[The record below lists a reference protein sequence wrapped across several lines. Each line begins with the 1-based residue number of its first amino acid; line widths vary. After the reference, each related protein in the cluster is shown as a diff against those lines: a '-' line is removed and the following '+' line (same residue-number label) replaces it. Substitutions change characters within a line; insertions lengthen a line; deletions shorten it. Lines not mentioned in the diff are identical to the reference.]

1 MLTVVLDQTFDPTP
15 CECCGKTTRG
25 VSGWI
30 EDSDK
35 TLAAYLIHW
44 TQSSKEH
51 DANFDL
57 IFGKWGDEATPNDRS
72 VASFAYRPSE
82 NSFMVIDSRTR
93 PAGQSNQVALF
104 PLTRDEIVGTPLASY
119 LFGLLDAVW
128 LQDPRITDIRS
139 DG

>member
-1 MLTVVLDQTFDPTP
+1 MLIIVPDKTFEPTL
-15 CECCGKTTRG
+15 CDCCGKTTRG

-44 TQSSKEH
+44 TQPSNGH

-57 IFGKWGDEATPNDRS
+57 IFGKWGDQAGPNDRS

-82 NSFMVIDSRTR
+82 NSFTVIDSRTR
-93 PAGQSNQVALF
+93 PAGQASDLASF
-104 PLTRDEIVGTPLASY
+104 PLTRDEIVGTALAPY
-119 LFGLLDAVW
+119 LFGLLDAIW
-128 LQDPRITDIRS
+128 LQDGRITGIRS

>member
-1 MLTVVLDQTFDPTP
+1 VLNVVPDKTFDPNP
-15 CECCGKTTRG
+15 CECCGSTTLG

-35 TLAAYLIHW
+35 TLAAYLVHW

-72 VASFAYRPSE
+72 IASFAYRPSE

-93 PAGQSNQVALF
+93 PAGQSNQVASF
-104 PLTRDEIVGTPLASY
+104 PLTRDEIVGTPLARY
-119 LFGLLDAVW
+119 LFGILDAIW

>member
-1 MLTVVLDQTFDPTP
+1 MLTVVPDQTFEPTL
-15 CECCGKTTRG
+15 CECCGQTTHG

-51 DANFDL
+51 DANFDI
-57 IFGKWGDEATPNDRS
+57 IFGKWGDLATPKDRS
-72 VASFAYRPSE
+72 VASFAYRRTE
-82 NSFMVIDSRTR
+82 NSFMVIDSGTR
-93 PAGQSNQVALF
+93 PAGQAKEVASF
-104 PLTRDEIVGTPLASY
+104 PLARDEIVGTPLASY
-119 LFGLLDAVW
+119 LFSLLDAIW
-128 LQDPRITDIRS
+128 LQDARITDIRR

>member
-1 MLTVVLDQTFDPTP
+1 MLTVVPDKIFDPTL

-30 EDSDK
+30 EDSGK

-44 TQSSKEH
+44 TQSSEEH

-57 IFGKWGDEATPNDRS
+57 IFGKWGDEAKPNDRS
-72 VASFAYRPSE
+72 IASFAYRASE

-93 PAGQSNQVALF
+93 PAGQSNQVASF
-104 PLTRDEIVGTPLASY
+104 PLTREEIVGTPLAPY
-119 LFGLLDAVW
+119 LFDLLDAIW
-128 LQDPRITDIRS
+128 LHDPRISEVRS

>member
-57 IFGKWGDEATPNDRS
+57 IFGKWGAEATPNDRS

-82 NSFMVIDSRTR
+82 NSFMVVDSRTR
-93 PAGQSNQVALF
+93 PAGQCNQVALF